1 MLRFR
6 ADFKGGNDRACERKA
21 SEFHGG
27 WVERKRER
35 RKEKKFAKKKG
46 RNRAE
51 KKNGG
56 GKMRAGG
63 ERVRR
68 HCVEKVQLDC
78 FSQRIW
84 CIKERGRKGEEG
96 SEILKRNFTSIDR
109 YPFSSLS
116 SSENISIF
124 YYLWTRSYL
133 RLEILVP
140 IIINSSC
147 FRIIITRKLLILSSN
162 FY

>member
-51 KKNGG
+51 KK
-56 GKMRAGG
+56 MEE
-63 ERVRR
+63 ERCGREGRGLGAIAWKKCSSTVS
-68 HCVEKVQLDC
+68 L
-78 FSQRIW
+78 
-84 CIKERGRKGEEG
+84 KEY
-96 SEILKRNFTSIDR
+96 DA
-109 YPFSSLS
+109 
-116 SSENISIF
+116 
-124 YYLWTRSYL
+124 
-133 RLEILVP
+133 
-140 IIINSSC
+140 
-147 FRIIITRKLLILSSN
+147 
-162 FY
+162 